1 MRVAIAICDYLI
13 KSDIELL
20 NFVSAEFD
28 IGLRIISVHYINASP
43 KTYIRDPA
51 LHYVC
56 YEDVVFELKIA
67 EMTINIVSLDSLCF
81 QEVFRN
87 RPFAMFCSLDKRLV
101 LHASAI
107 ESGGNVFGFCG
118 PKGAGKTTLALY
130 LSNCFKLFT
139 DDQLCLFLETNDVYT
154 ISPDNIQKITKN
166 TADVLSLNNHCGHY
180 HPQYQKYIYITVNDC
195 CCGAGCL
202 LIAFANEARKAK
214 IDFQNRVIF
223 VAQDLD
229 FTAAMMCYIQL
240 SLLGCK
246 AIVKVGN
253 SLTDPFVPADL
264 EGKDV
269 WYTPMYTCGNLLR
282 LLSMMN
288 YKEEQDNGN
297 EEKVSENP
305 VENRQEVE
313 GKVSA

>member
-1 MRVAIAICDYLI
+1 MKKPRHFIGKSSFHKDFGDLFVRLSERHGRHDVWSDFVTMSACALSNAGDKSFFQEREEMYLAAVKRYTKDEADMLAQMLGYVIMALEENPEQDFLGEMFSGLNLHNEWKGQFFTPYHVGSFMAAIN
-13 KSDIELL
+13 IE
-20 NFVSAEFD
+20 SAKE
-28 IGLRIISVHYINASP
+28 
-43 KTYIRDPA
+43 
-51 LHYVC
+51 
-56 YEDVVFELKIA
+56 ELK
-67 EMTINIVSLDSLCF
+67 
-81 QEVFRN
+81 
-87 RPFAMFCSLDKRLV
+87 
-101 LHASAI
+101 
-107 ESGGNVFGFCG
+107 
-118 PKGAGKTTLALY
+118 
-130 LSNCFKLFT
+130 
-139 DDQLCLFLETNDVYT
+139 
-154 ISPDNIQKITKN
+154 QK
-166 TADVLSLNNHCGHY
+166 D
-180 HPQYQKYIYITVNDC
+180 YITVNDC

-269 WYTPMYTCGNLLR
+269 WYTPMYTCGNLFG

>member
-1 MRVAIAICDYLI
+1 MKKPRHFIGRSSFHKDFGDLFVRLAERHGRHEVWSDFITMSACALSNAGDKRFFQEREEMYLASVKRYTKDETDILAQMLGYVIMALEENPEQDFLGEMFSGLNLHNEWKGQFFTPYHVGSFMAAIN
-13 KSDIELL
+13 IE
-20 NFVSAEFD
+20 SAKE
-28 IGLRIISVHYINASP
+28 
-43 KTYIRDPA
+43 
-51 LHYVC
+51 
-56 YEDVVFELKIA
+56 ELK
-67 EMTINIVSLDSLCF
+67 
-81 QEVFRN
+81 
-87 RPFAMFCSLDKRLV
+87 
-101 LHASAI
+101 
-107 ESGGNVFGFCG
+107 
-118 PKGAGKTTLALY
+118 
-130 LSNCFKLFT
+130 
-139 DDQLCLFLETNDVYT
+139 
-154 ISPDNIQKITKN
+154 QK
-166 TADVLSLNNHCGHY
+166 D
-180 HPQYQKYIYITVNDC
+180 YITVNDC

-269 WYTPMYTCGNLLR
+269 WYTPMYTCGNLFR

-297 EEKVSENP
+297 EEEVSENP
-305 VENRQEVE
+305 VEDRQEVE

>member
-1 MRVAIAICDYLI
+1 MKKPRHFIGRSSFHKEFGDLFVRLAERHGRHEVWSDFITMSACALSNAGDKRFFQEREEMYLASVKRYTKDEADMLAQMLGYVIMALEENPEQDFLGEMFSGLNLHNEWKGQFFTPYHVGSFMAAIN
-13 KSDIELL
+13 IE
-20 NFVSAEFD
+20 SAKE
-28 IGLRIISVHYINASP
+28 
-43 KTYIRDPA
+43 
-51 LHYVC
+51 
-56 YEDVVFELKIA
+56 ELK
-67 EMTINIVSLDSLCF
+67 
-81 QEVFRN
+81 
-87 RPFAMFCSLDKRLV
+87 
-101 LHASAI
+101 
-107 ESGGNVFGFCG
+107 
-118 PKGAGKTTLALY
+118 
-130 LSNCFKLFT
+130 
-139 DDQLCLFLETNDVYT
+139 
-154 ISPDNIQKITKN
+154 QK
-166 TADVLSLNNHCGHY
+166 D
-180 HPQYQKYIYITVNDC
+180 YITVNDC

-253 SLTDPFVPADL
+253 SLTDPFVHADL

-269 WYTPMYTCGNLLR
+269 WYTPMYTCGNLFR
-282 LLSMMN
+282 LLSMIN
-288 YKEEQDNGN
+288 YKEEQDNGS

>member
-1 MRVAIAICDYLI
+1 MKKPRHFIGKSSFHKDFGELFIRLSERHGRHEVWSDFVTMSACALSNAGDKRFFQEREEMYLAAVKRYTKDEADMLAQMLGYVIMAFEENPEQDFLGEMFSGLNLHNEWKGQFFTPYHIGSFMAAIN
-13 KSDIELL
+13 IE
-20 NFVSAEFD
+20 SAKE
-28 IGLRIISVHYINASP
+28 
-43 KTYIRDPA
+43 
-51 LHYVC
+51 
-56 YEDVVFELKIA
+56 ELK
-67 EMTINIVSLDSLCF
+67 
-81 QEVFRN
+81 
-87 RPFAMFCSLDKRLV
+87 
-101 LHASAI
+101 
-107 ESGGNVFGFCG
+107 
-118 PKGAGKTTLALY
+118 
-130 LSNCFKLFT
+130 
-139 DDQLCLFLETNDVYT
+139 
-154 ISPDNIQKITKN
+154 QK
-166 TADVLSLNNHCGHY
+166 D
-180 HPQYQKYIYITVNDC
+180 YITVNDC

-253 SLTDPFVPADL
+253 YLTDPFVPADL

-269 WYTPMYTCGNLLR
+269 WYTPMYTCGNLFR
-282 LLSMMN
+282 LLSLMN

-305 VENRQEVE
+305 VEDRQEVE

>member
-1 MRVAIAICDYLI
+1 MKKHRHFIGKSSFHKDFGDIFIRLSERHGRHEVWSDFVTMSACALSNAGDKRFFQEREEMFLAAVKRYTKDEADMLAQMLGYVIMAFEENPEQDFLGEMFSGLNLHNEWKGQFFTPYHVGSFMAAIN
-13 KSDIELL
+13 IE
-20 NFVSAEFD
+20 SAKE
-28 IGLRIISVHYINASP
+28 
-43 KTYIRDPA
+43 
-51 LHYVC
+51 
-56 YEDVVFELKIA
+56 ELK
-67 EMTINIVSLDSLCF
+67 
-81 QEVFRN
+81 
-87 RPFAMFCSLDKRLV
+87 
-101 LHASAI
+101 
-107 ESGGNVFGFCG
+107 
-118 PKGAGKTTLALY
+118 
-130 LSNCFKLFT
+130 
-139 DDQLCLFLETNDVYT
+139 
-154 ISPDNIQKITKN
+154 QK
-166 TADVLSLNNHCGHY
+166 D
-180 HPQYQKYIYITVNDC
+180 YITVNDC

-288 YKEEQDNGN
+288 YKEEQENGN
-297 EEKVSENP
+297 KEKLSENT
-305 VENRQEVE
+305 VEDRQEVE

>member
-1 MRVAIAICDYLI
+1 MKKHRHFIGKSSFHKDFGDIFIRLSERHGRHEVWSDFVTMSACALSNAGDKRFFQEREEMFLAAVKRYTKDEADMLAQMLGYVIMAFEENPEQDFLGEMFSGLNLHNEWKGQFFTLYHVGSFMAAIN
-13 KSDIELL
+13 IE
-20 NFVSAEFD
+20 SAKE
-28 IGLRIISVHYINASP
+28 
-43 KTYIRDPA
+43 
-51 LHYVC
+51 
-56 YEDVVFELKIA
+56 ELK
-67 EMTINIVSLDSLCF
+67 
-81 QEVFRN
+81 
-87 RPFAMFCSLDKRLV
+87 
-101 LHASAI
+101 
-107 ESGGNVFGFCG
+107 
-118 PKGAGKTTLALY
+118 
-130 LSNCFKLFT
+130 
-139 DDQLCLFLETNDVYT
+139 
-154 ISPDNIQKITKN
+154 QK
-166 TADVLSLNNHCGHY
+166 D
-180 HPQYQKYIYITVNDC
+180 YITVNDC

>member
-1 MRVAIAICDYLI
+1 MKKPRHFIGRSSFHKDFGDLFVRLAERHGRHEVWSDFITMSACALSNAGDKRFFREREEMYLASVKRYTKDEADILAQMLGYVIMALEENPEQDFLGEIFSGLNLHNEWKGQFFTPYHVGSFMAAIN
-13 KSDIELL
+13 IE
-20 NFVSAEFD
+20 SAKE
-28 IGLRIISVHYINASP
+28 
-43 KTYIRDPA
+43 
-51 LHYVC
+51 
-56 YEDVVFELKIA
+56 ELK
-67 EMTINIVSLDSLCF
+67 
-81 QEVFRN
+81 
-87 RPFAMFCSLDKRLV
+87 
-101 LHASAI
+101 
-107 ESGGNVFGFCG
+107 
-118 PKGAGKTTLALY
+118 
-130 LSNCFKLFT
+130 
-139 DDQLCLFLETNDVYT
+139 
-154 ISPDNIQKITKN
+154 QK
-166 TADVLSLNNHCGHY
+166 D
-180 HPQYQKYIYITVNDC
+180 YITVNDC

-269 WYTPMYTCGNLLR
+269 WYTPMYTCGNLFR

-297 EEKVSENP
+297 EEEVSENP
-305 VENRQEVE
+305 VEDRQEVE

>member
-1 MRVAIAICDYLI
+1 MKKPRHFIGRSSFHKDFGDLFVRLAERHGRHEVW
-13 KSDIELL
+13 SDFITM
-20 NFVSAEFD
+20 SACA
-28 IGLRIISVHYINASP
+28 LSNAG
-43 KTYIRDPA
+43 
-51 LHYVC
+51 
-56 YEDVVFELKIA
+56 
-67 EMTINIVSLDSLCF
+67 
-81 QEVFRN
+81 
-87 RPFAMFCSLDKRLV
+87 DKRLFQEREEMYLASV
-101 LHASAI
+101 KRYTKDEADILAQMLGYVIMALEENPEQDFLGEMFSGLNLHNEWKGQFFTPYHVGSFMAAINI
-107 ESGGNVFGFCG
+107 ESA
-118 PKGAGKTTLALY
+118 KEELK
-130 LSNCFKLFT
+130 
-139 DDQLCLFLETNDVYT
+139 
-154 ISPDNIQKITKN
+154 QK
-166 TADVLSLNNHCGHY
+166 D
-180 HPQYQKYIYITVNDC
+180 YITVNDC

-269 WYTPMYTCGNLLR
+269 WYTPMYTCGNLFR

-288 YKEEQDNGN
+288 YKEEQDDGN

-305 VENRQEVE
+305 VEDRQEVE

>member
-1 MRVAIAICDYLI
+1 MKKPRHFIGRSSFHKDFGDLFVRLAERHGRHEVWSDFITMSACALSNAGDKRFFQEREEMYLASVKRYTKDEADILAQMLGYVIMALEENPEQDFLGEMFSGLNLHNEWKGQFFTPYHVGSFMAAINID
-13 KSDIELL
+13 
-20 NFVSAEFD
+20 SAKE
-28 IGLRIISVHYINASP
+28 
-43 KTYIRDPA
+43 
-51 LHYVC
+51 
-56 YEDVVFELKIA
+56 ELK
-67 EMTINIVSLDSLCF
+67 
-81 QEVFRN
+81 
-87 RPFAMFCSLDKRLV
+87 
-101 LHASAI
+101 
-107 ESGGNVFGFCG
+107 
-118 PKGAGKTTLALY
+118 
-130 LSNCFKLFT
+130 
-139 DDQLCLFLETNDVYT
+139 
-154 ISPDNIQKITKN
+154 QK
-166 TADVLSLNNHCGHY
+166 D
-180 HPQYQKYIYITVNDC
+180 YITVNDC

-264 EGKDV
+264 EEKDV
-269 WYTPMYTCGNLLR
+269 WYTPMYTCGNLFR

-305 VENRQEVE
+305 VEDRQEVE

>member
-1 MRVAIAICDYLI
+1 MKKPRHFIGKSSFHKDFGDIFIRLSERHGRHEVWSDFVTMSACALSNAGDKRFFQEREEMYLASVKRYTKDEADMLAQMLGYVIMALEENPEQDFLGEMFSGLNLHNEWRGQFFAPYHVGSFMAAIN
-13 KSDIELL
+13 IE
-20 NFVSAEFD
+20 SAKE
-28 IGLRIISVHYINASP
+28 
-43 KTYIRDPA
+43 
-51 LHYVC
+51 
-56 YEDVVFELKIA
+56 ELK
-67 EMTINIVSLDSLCF
+67 
-81 QEVFRN
+81 
-87 RPFAMFCSLDKRLV
+87 
-101 LHASAI
+101 
-107 ESGGNVFGFCG
+107 
-118 PKGAGKTTLALY
+118 
-130 LSNCFKLFT
+130 
-139 DDQLCLFLETNDVYT
+139 
-154 ISPDNIQKITKN
+154 QK
-166 TADVLSLNNHCGHY
+166 D
-180 HPQYQKYIYITVNDC
+180 YITVNDC

-269 WYTPMYTCGNLLR
+269 WYTPMYTCGNLFR

-288 YKEEQDNGN
+288 YKEEQENGN
-297 EEKVSENP
+297 EENVSENP
-305 VENRQEVE
+305 VESCQTVE

>member
-1 MRVAIAICDYLI
+1 MKKPRHFIGRSSFHKDFGDLFVRLAERHGRHEVWSDFITMSACALSNAGDKRFLEREEMYLASVKRYTKDEADMFAQMLGYVIMALEENPEQDFLGEMFSGLNLHNEWRGQFFTPYHVGSFMAAIN
-13 KSDIELL
+13 IE
-20 NFVSAEFD
+20 SAKE
-28 IGLRIISVHYINASP
+28 
-43 KTYIRDPA
+43 
-51 LHYVC
+51 
-56 YEDVVFELKIA
+56 ELK
-67 EMTINIVSLDSLCF
+67 
-81 QEVFRN
+81 
-87 RPFAMFCSLDKRLV
+87 
-101 LHASAI
+101 
-107 ESGGNVFGFCG
+107 
-118 PKGAGKTTLALY
+118 
-130 LSNCFKLFT
+130 
-139 DDQLCLFLETNDVYT
+139 
-154 ISPDNIQKITKN
+154 QK
-166 TADVLSLNNHCGHY
+166 D
-180 HPQYQKYIYITVNDC
+180 YITVNDC

-269 WYTPMYTCGNLLR
+269 WYTPMYTCGNLFR

-288 YKEEQDNGN
+288 YKEEQDDGN

-305 VENRQEVE
+305 VEDRQEVE

>member
-1 MRVAIAICDYLI
+1 MAAIN
-13 KSDIELL
+13 IE
-20 NFVSAEFD
+20 SAKE
-28 IGLRIISVHYINASP
+28 
-43 KTYIRDPA
+43 
-51 LHYVC
+51 
-56 YEDVVFELKIA
+56 ELK
-67 EMTINIVSLDSLCF
+67 
-81 QEVFRN
+81 
-87 RPFAMFCSLDKRLV
+87 
-101 LHASAI
+101 
-107 ESGGNVFGFCG
+107 
-118 PKGAGKTTLALY
+118 
-130 LSNCFKLFT
+130 
-139 DDQLCLFLETNDVYT
+139 
-154 ISPDNIQKITKN
+154 QK
-166 TADVLSLNNHCGHY
+166 D
-180 HPQYQKYIYITVNDC
+180 YITVNDC

-264 EGKDV
+264 EEKDV
-269 WYTPMYTCGNLLR
+269 WYTPMYTCGNLFR

-288 YKEEQDNGN
+288 YKEEQDDGN

-305 VENRQEVE
+305 VEDRQEVE

>member
-1 MRVAIAICDYLI
+1 MKKPRHFIGRSSFHKDFGDLFVRLAERHGRHEVWSDFITMSACALSNAGDKHFFQEREEMYLASVKRYTKDEADILAQMLGNVIMALEENPEQDFLGEMFSGLNLHNEWKGQFFTPYHVGSFMAAIN
-13 KSDIELL
+13 IE
-20 NFVSAEFD
+20 SAKE
-28 IGLRIISVHYINASP
+28 
-43 KTYIRDPA
+43 
-51 LHYVC
+51 
-56 YEDVVFELKIA
+56 ELK
-67 EMTINIVSLDSLCF
+67 
-81 QEVFRN
+81 
-87 RPFAMFCSLDKRLV
+87 
-101 LHASAI
+101 
-107 ESGGNVFGFCG
+107 
-118 PKGAGKTTLALY
+118 
-130 LSNCFKLFT
+130 
-139 DDQLCLFLETNDVYT
+139 
-154 ISPDNIQKITKN
+154 QK
-166 TADVLSLNNHCGHY
+166 D
-180 HPQYQKYIYITVNDC
+180 YITVNDC

-269 WYTPMYTCGNLLR
+269 WYTPMYTCGNLFR
-282 LLSMMN
+282 LLSMIN
-288 YKEEQDNGN
+288 YKEEQENGN
-297 EEKVSENP
+297 KEELSENP
-305 VENRQEVE
+305 VESCQTVE

>member
-1 MRVAIAICDYLI
+1 MKKPRHFIGRSSFHKDFGDLFVRLAERHGRHEVWSDFITMSACALSNAGDKRFFQEREEMYLASVKRYTKDEADMLAQMLGYVI
-13 KSDIELL
+13 MALEENPEQDFLGEMFSGL
-20 NFVSAEFD
+20 N
-28 IGLRIISVHYINASP
+28 
-43 KTYIRDPA
+43 
-51 LHYVC
+51 LHNEWKGQFFTPYHVGS
-56 YEDVVFELKIA
+56 FMA
-67 EMTINIVSLDSLCF
+67 AINI
-81 QEVFRN
+81 E
-87 RPFAMFCSLDKRLV
+87 
-101 LHASAI
+101 SAK
-107 ESGGNVFGFCG
+107 EDL
-118 PKGAGKTTLALY
+118 K
-130 LSNCFKLFT
+130 
-139 DDQLCLFLETNDVYT
+139 
-154 ISPDNIQKITKN
+154 QK
-166 TADVLSLNNHCGHY
+166 D
-180 HPQYQKYIYITVNDC
+180 YITVNDC

-269 WYTPMYTCGNLLR
+269 WYTPMYICGNLLR